1 MFWIHKLVELRTK
14 FRTTIV
20 LNTKIAEVG
29 NKILDVSKYITTPK
43 FSKFSGEIFEV
54 KIKQAKASLVGK
66 NDFDG
71 KLINFNKKIF

>member
-1 MFWIHKLVELRTK
+1 MRTK

-54 KIKQAKASLVGK
+54 KRKQAKASLVGK

>member
-1 MFWIHKLVELRTK
+1 MRTK
-14 FRTTIV
+14 FRTTVV
-20 LNTKIAEVG
+20 LNTKITEVG
-29 NKILDVSKYITTPK
+29 IKTLDVSKYITTPK